1 MGASRRRIARVGSSN
16 IAPVALDTT
25 GSVLSTIDQGAR
37 MTVLGAG
44 KTHGRYTYSPSQWNA
59 ALPDEL
65 PSVEVGRVPVQHCVD
80 QLPGLLNSG
89 HLDGNMICSVS
100 LNRLDKNEE
109 LGTACHGDSGGPLI
123 VSRPKEPS
131 ISTTSS
137 TTNLR
142 QHPTSSATSS
152 NSTSAT
158 ATSTSNQD
166 ILLGVVSVGKQNCN
180 GEATAYTSVSYASA
194 WMCSILCQDSLGL
207 VAFEDC
213 PDWCYDEENGRYHGE
228 VMSDGNGGS
237 PIFGFTGD
245 SQDGNGGGGT
255 AYGLKEQQGRA
266 HAFIDEDESNN
277 QITSANG
284 NSINCETEGN
294 LEFLFR
300 SKSKSCRVSGM
311 ICVFFICLVRRC
323 RSICLTNFHS
333 TSFSPFACYIFQPN
347 SGSENRTVLRSGFCA
362 FAPKPTPRT
371 FAPEPAELGATAA
384 SFRREISSSS
394 ARTRMQTDKASNEER
409 NEASVCYTRRMYA
422 LDLVTIVH

>member
-1 MGASRRRIARVGSSN
+1 MNTSGSVIDLAIVELAYPSN

-25 GSVLSTIDQGAR
+25 GSVLSTIDQGGR

-44 KTHGRYTYSPSQWNA
+44 KTNGRYTYSPSQWNA

-65 PSVEVGRVPVQHCVD
+65 QSVEVGRVPVQHCVD
-80 QLPGLLNSG
+80 QLPGLLDSG

-100 LNRLDKNEE
+100 LSRLDKSEE

-131 ISTTSS
+131 TSTTST

-142 QHPTSSATSS
+142 QHPTSSTTSS
-152 NSTSAT
+152 TNSTAAT
-158 ATSTSNQD
+158 TASPNQD

-194 WMCSILCQDSLGL
+194 WMCSIMCQDSLGL

-228 VMSDGNGGS
+228 AMSDGNGGS

-266 HAFIDEDESNN
+266 HAFIDEDEGNN

-300 SKSKSCRVSGM
+300 SKSKSCRVSQM
-311 ICVFFICLVRRC
+311 ICVCFSSDWFDDVDQSVSPIFILPRSLHLHVTYSNQIVARKIEPFSGADSAHLHQNQRQGRLRRNLPSWERPLYLFVVRY
-323 RSICLTNFHS
+323 HH
-333 TSFSPFACYIFQPN
+333 P
-347 SGSENRTVLRSGFCA
+347 
-362 FAPKPTPRT
+362 PR
-371 FAPEPAELGATAA
+371 G
-384 SFRREISSSS
+384 
-394 ARTRMQTDKASNEER
+394 Q
-409 NEASVCYTRRMYA
+409 
-422 LDLVTIVH
+422 